1 MPEPLW
7 DQILRRLEQDLTDRD
22 INTWLRPLE
31 PRLDEQRLL
40 LAAPNAVVLR
50 RVRDDFLQLI
60 TRALHQLMP
69 DDAPLVEVTIRA
81 HEQAAEASTSVSG
94 GTELSPE
101 ASAAMGRLNPQH
113 TFETFIEGKSNA
125 QARAAAQQVADAPGA
140 QFNPLL
146 IYGGVGLGKTHLM
159 SAIGNRIRE
168 SKAGARV
175 LYVGAEKFVRDL
187 VNAIRLNR
195 TEAFK
200 EHYRRVDALLIDDI
214 QFFIGKAGTQ
224 EEFFHTFNELLDAR
238 QQMVLT
244 SDRYPKDLDGLDER
258 LKSRFIWGLVT
269 AVDPPELET
278 RVAILM
284 SKAEQLKIRLPD
296 EVSFFIG
303 QRVRHNV
310 RELEGALNRLAASS
324 QIMGRPITVDFARE
338 TLRDMIAAYDR
349 LITMENI
356 RKTVAQYYNIRVA
369 DLSSKK
375 RTRSLARPRQI
386 AMSLCKELTQHSYP
400 EIGEAFGKDHTT
412 VLHAV
417 KKVKELRETDTKI
430 GEDYEILQRTLGY

>member
-7 DQILRRLEQDLTDRD
+7 DQCLRRLEQDLTDRD

-31 PRLDEQRLL
+31 PQLDGHRLQ

-69 DDAPLVEVTIRA
+69 DDAPLVEVTIRSDEPA
-81 HEQAAEASTSVSG
+81 PADVSVSG
-94 GTELSPE
+94 GEELSPE
-101 ASAAMGRLNPQH
+101 ASAALGRLNPQH
-113 TFETFIEGKSNA
+113 TFETFIEDKSNA

-168 SKAGARV
+168 RKAGARV

-284 SKAEQLKIRLPD
+284 SKAEQLKIRLPE

-349 LITMENI
+349 LITIENI

-375 RTRSLARPRQI
+375 RSRSLARPRQI

-400 EIGEAFGKDHTT
+400 EIGEAFDKDHTT

-430 GEDYEILQRTLGY
+430 SEDYEILQRTLGY